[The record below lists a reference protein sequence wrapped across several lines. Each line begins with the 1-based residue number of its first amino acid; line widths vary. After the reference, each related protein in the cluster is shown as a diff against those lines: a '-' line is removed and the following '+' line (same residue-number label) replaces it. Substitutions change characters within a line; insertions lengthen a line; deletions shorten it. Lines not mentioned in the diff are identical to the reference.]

1 MSQGIATTL
10 TPDATRADAMTDTQR
25 AAHDAFTKAATKAS
39 KGLAAVGTAM
49 VSALKAGC
57 HVALSLAPRTY
68 LTQVL
73 TAAGMAR
80 SSADSAAAMA
90 FTLWHAPEAEG
101 IPAEGLRLLAR
112 AAKGKDPSEVSTAIR
127 NAVRAARAKAQPRA
141 DGGAGEASV
150 ADIRAIVAGPSTA
163 KAPAQELA
171 DMAYRL
177 AKRDATVA
185 KAMLRDAVAIMGD
198 RETADCADE

>member
-10 TPDATRADAMTDTQR
+10 TPDATKADAMSDTQR

-39 KGLAAVGTAM
+39 KGLAQVGTAM

-112 AAKGKDPSEVSTAIR
+112 AAKARIRPKSPPRSAAPSVR
-127 NAVRAARAKAQPRA
+127 LVPRLPLVPMAVRGRHRWPTSAPSWRARRPSRPQRRNSRTRLPPR
-141 DGGAGEASV
+141 EA
-150 ADIRAIVAGPSTA
+150 
-163 KAPAQELA
+163 
-171 DMAYRL
+171 
-177 AKRDATVA
+177 
-185 KAMLRDAVAIMGD
+185 
-198 RETADCADE
+198 